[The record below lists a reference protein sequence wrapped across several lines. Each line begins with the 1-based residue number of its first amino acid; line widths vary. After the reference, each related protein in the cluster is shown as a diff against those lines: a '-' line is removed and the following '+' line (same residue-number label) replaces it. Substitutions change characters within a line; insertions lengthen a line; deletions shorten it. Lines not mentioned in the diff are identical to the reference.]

1 MFVNFFKPGWRTLLR
16 NKGYTTINVL
26 GLALGISSCLVIFLI
41 ASYELSYD
49 RFHPNRDRIYR
60 VVGASQFKQ
69 EGIRKKGYVPAP
81 LPMRVRE
88 QVSGLEQATGFYNYY
103 ASVTVPQADQ
113 EARTFEAKR
122 DQPSPVIVAEP
133 SYFSIFAYQWLAG
146 NPATALSAPFKVVLT
161 EQAAARYFGA
171 QPAANLIGR
180 ELYYNDSLHVQVAGI
195 VRDWTGN
202 TDFGFT
208 DFISLATVQNSF
220 LQESIDLTAW
230 GMWDYYAQ
238 AYVLLAPGTT
248 PEQVNTR
255 LARFAKDNLPGK
267 GNSLQLQALSDIHF
281 NEDYADGYARKV
293 HLPTLYGLMGIAL
306 FILLIAVINFV
317 NLSTA
322 QSITRAKEI
331 GVRKVLGSGRAS
343 LRLQFFGETF
353 LITFAALLL
362 SVICLKPIFAVFEAF
377 IPAGVLVNPFTN
389 TTWLILAVILIATTL
404 LAGFYPA
411 GVIAAYKPVT
421 SLKGQPSAT
430 VHGKQFQRKSLIVF
444 QFTVSLVFIIGTL
457 VVGKQIH
464 YMLNTD
470 LGFAHDAIIN
480 LRPGREASPASKQLL
495 AQQLLQLPGVKAVS
509 VHGETPAAKRHG
521 GTSIKTIGSQLTDNE
536 ITSSFG
542 YVDPQYLSLYQ
553 IKLLAGRNLLPS
565 DTLREFV
572 INATCAKALGYETPE
587 QAIGQLVQVG
597 IAGKKG
603 PIVGVMDDFHAKS
616 FHEAIPP
623 FFLTTDAKASRTIS
637 VKLATSQQQLGAVKT
652 LLAAIDS
659 KWKAVYPD
667 KKPSLTF
674 FDETLAALYEK
685 EQQTARLMN
694 TAMGMAIFISCIGL
708 FGLAT
713 FTMQQRA
720 KEIGIRKVLGAT
732 VGNIT
737 SMLTKEFVQ
746 LVILATCIAAPLAW
760 YFMHSWLEDFAYRT
774 AISWWIIVLAGMLA
788 TGITLCTIGVQAIRA
803 AMANPVKSLRN
814 E

>member
-1 MFVNFFKPGWRTLLR
+1 MLR

-41 ASYELSYD
+41 ASYELGYD
-49 RFHPNRDRIYR
+49 RFHPNRDRVYR
-60 VVGASQFKQ
+60 IVGASQFKN
-69 EGIRKKGYVPAP
+69 EAVRKKGYVPAP
-81 LPMRVRE
+81 VPMRVRE
-88 QVSGLEQATGFYNYY
+88 QVSGLEQVTAFHNYY
-103 ASVTVPQADQ
+103 ASVTVPQPNQ
-113 EARTFEAKR
+113 EARVFEVVR
-122 DQPSPVIVAEP
+122 DQPSPVIITEP
-133 SYFSIFAYQWLAG
+133 SYFSIFTYQWLAG
-146 NPATALSAPFKVVLT
+146 NPAKALSAPFQVVLT
-161 EQAAARYFGA
+161 EKAASRYFGD

-208 DFISLATVQNSF
+208 DFISFATIPNSF
-220 LQESIDLTAW
+220 LKENIDMNAW
-230 GMWDYYAQ
+230 GMWDYYSQ
-238 AYVLLAPGTT
+238 AYVKLAPGTT
-248 PEQVNTR
+248 PEQVNAHLT
-255 LARFAKDNLPGK
+255 RFAKDNMQGPG
-267 GNSLQLQALSDIHF
+267 NQLQLQPLSDIHF

-353 LITFAALLL
+353 LITLAALVL
-362 SVICLKPIFAVFEAF
+362 SVIMLKPILAAFNDF
-377 IPAGVLVNPFTN
+377 IPTGVLVNPFTK
-389 TTWLILAVILIATTL
+389 TTWLILAIILVATTL

-411 GVIAAYKPVT
+411 GVIAAFKPVT
-421 SLKGQPSAT
+421 SLKGQPSTT
-430 VHGKQFQRKSLIVF
+430 VHGKQYLRKSLIVF

-470 LGFAHDAIIN
+470 LGFDHDAIVN
-480 LRPGREASPASKQLL
+480 LRPGRDASAASKQLL

-509 VHGETPAAKRHG
+509 IHGETPAAKRHG
-521 GTSIKTIGSQLTDNE
+521 GTSIKTLGSQLTDNE

-542 YVDPQYLSLYQ
+542 YVDAQYLSLYQ

-572 INATCAKALGYETPE
+572 VNATCARALGFDTPE
-587 QAIGQLVQVG
+587 KAIGQIVQVG
-597 IAGKKG
+597 IAGKTG

-623 FFLTTDAKASRTIS
+623 FFLTTEAKAYRTIS
-637 VKLATSQQQLGAVKT
+637 VKLATGQQQLGTVKG

-674 FDETLAALYEK
+674 FDETLAAMYEK
-685 EQQTARLMN
+685 EQKTARLMN

-737 SMLTKEFVQ
+737 SMLTREFVQ
-746 LVILATCIAAPLAW
+746 LVLIATLIAAPVAW
-760 YFMHSWLEDFAYRT
+760 YFMHHWLEDFAYRT
-774 AISWWIIVLAGMLA
+774 AISWWIIALAGILA
-788 TGITLCTIGVQAIRA
+788 TGITLCTIGIQAIRA